1 MGKASKWLRRIFGLK
16 RMDAHHQPSSS
27 KPPHKD
33 KRRWS
38 FVKSYREKSSS
49 AAPAALATNSCDSNS
64 YAKSSSSSMYA
75 NHQQRKQYVEV
86 VNPNQHAIAAA
97 AGAATAVARL
107 TSGMCARTQADNV
120 SSRGSHREIAAV
132 MIQSAFRGYLARR
145 ALRALKG
152 LVRLQA
158 LVRGHIE
165 RKRTAGWLIRM
176 QAIFRAQARARA
188 ERTRITESS
197 QSSTKS
203 SHFHHPGTPTPE
215 KSEHASRSKSQNYEP
230 SMLKRNGS
238 KSSGRTLGNHKKL
251 YLGRNR
257 SDLRI
262 DEQIWDKGLHY
273 STRAALVDDEILD
286 VVDSSE
292 PHFTIEG
299 RNLFHSSHLALHS
312 DLCNSCGLANS
323 RDTHRTHP
331 STSSGEV
338 QSLRIP
344 LKFSHEV
351 DNSPQFYS
359 ASPLAGTSKRSPF
372 TPAKS
377 DGSRTYQSGYSDH
390 PNYMAYTES
399 SKAKVRSLSAPKQRP
414 HYERSNST
422 KRHSIHDFIDPK
434 SNTQR
439 STLLANFASKAYS
452 GSGRLDGLGI
462 PFGYRY

>member
-1 MGKASKWLRRIFGLK
+1 MGKASKWLRNIFGLK
-16 RMDAHHQPSSS
+16 RTDASS

-38 FVKSYREKSSS
+38 FVKSYREKRSS
-49 AAPAALATNSCDSNS
+49 AAPAAVSNNSCSSNS
-64 YAKSSSSSMYA
+64 YANSSSMCV
-75 NHQQRKQYVEV
+75 NHQQQKEYVEV
-86 VNPNQHAIAAA
+86 VDPNEHVIAAA
-97 AGAATAVARL
+97 AAEAAIAVARL
-107 TSGMCARTQADNV
+107 TSDGAMCACEPVDKL
-120 SSRGSHREIAAV
+120 SSSGSHREIAAV
-132 MIQSAFRGYLARR
+132 MIQSAFRGYLVRR

-165 RKRTAGWLIRM
+165 RKRTAEWLRRM

-197 QSSTKS
+197 QSSAKS

-215 KSEHASRSKSQNYEP
+215 KSEHASRSKSQNYGQP

-238 KSSGRTLGNHKKL
+238 KSSGRALDNQKML

-262 DEQIWDKGLHY
+262 YEQIQDHGLHH
-273 STRAALVDDEILD
+273 STRTGPIDDEIHD
-286 VVDSSE
+286 VVDSLE

-312 DLCNSCGLANS
+312 DLCNS
-323 RDTHRTHP
+323 RDTHRTYP
-331 STSSGEV
+331 SPSSGEV
-338 QSLRIP
+338 QSQRIP
-344 LKFSHEV
+344 LKFDHVVEEFRFCNA
-351 DNSPQFYS
+351 DYSPQFYS
-359 ASPLAGTSKRSPF
+359 ALSQGGTSKRSPF

-377 DGSRTYQSGYSDH
+377 DGSRSYQSGYSDD
-390 PNYMAYTES
+390 PNYMAYTQS

-422 KRHSIHDFIDPK
+422 KRHSIHDFIEPK
-434 SNTQR
+434 SNTQ
-439 STLLANFASKAYS
+439 KAYS
-452 GSGRLDGLGI
+452 GSGRLAGLGM
-462 PFGYRY
+462 PFDYIY